1 MKDHLTQESNP
12 IVIGLTLCTKRYI
25 KIKVYC
31 KGARG
36 RRPEDGTQM
45 IKINSCHVE
54 RLTMERLVTECPK
67 TRIKA

>member
-31 KGARG
+31 G
-36 RRPEDGTQM
+36 RAAAIP
-45 IKINSCHVE
+45 
-54 RLTMERLVTECPK
+54 LTRRKDRRVNNGETVSE
-67 TRIKA
+67 